1 MFRFKDVI
9 GQEALKEKLRRE
21 VDESHIPH
29 AQLFCGPSGVGK
41 LPLALAYACYL
52 CCTQHTADGEAC
64 GECQSCKQWNGLV
77 HPDVHFMFPIVSS
90 EKKKK
95 TICADYLPEWREL
108 LLTNPYFSYSQW
120 LEAMDAENGQAIIYA
135 KESDEITKT
144 LSLKPVQG
152 EFKVTIIWL
161 PEKMHEACANKM
173 LKLLEEPPEHTIFL
187 LCSEEPERIL
197 PTILSR
203 TQRINLPRLTEAEIA
218 DALQNKY
225 GVQPRDSETL
235 AHLANGSFVKALD
248 QIHLNEDN
256 DRYLQLFMSL
266 MRLAY
271 ARRIREMK
279 AWSEEVAAL
288 GREKQKDLLGYC
300 QRMIRESFMANF
312 HQKQMSYMNLEEQN
326 FTSRFAPFVNEK
338 NAMDIMYELSEAQIH
353 IEQNVNAKMVFFDLA
368 LKMIVL
374 LIRK

>member
-1 MFRFKDVI
+1 MFSFKDVI

-21 VDESHIPH
+21 VDEGHIPH

-41 LPLALAYACYL
+41 LALALAYARYL
-52 CCTQHTADGEAC
+52 CCTNRSDGEVC
-64 GECQSCKQWNGLV
+64 GHCQSCKQWEQLM

-95 TICADYLPEWREL
+95 TICADYLTEWREL
-108 LLTNPYFSYSQW
+108 LINSPYFSYSQW
-120 LEAMDAENGQAIIYA
+120 LEAIDAENSQALIYG

-152 EFKVTIIWL
+152 DFKITVIWL
-161 PEKMHEACANKM
+161 PEKMNDTCANKM
-173 LKLLEEPPEHTIFL
+173 LKLLEEPPERTIFL
-187 LCSEEPERIL
+187 LCSEEPERML
-197 PTILSR
+197 STILSR
-203 TQRINLPRLTEAEIA
+203 AQRINLPRLTETEIA
-218 DALQNKY
+218 EALQNKY
-225 GVQPRDSETL
+225 GIEPRDSENL

-256 DRYLQLFMSL
+256 DRYLELFISL

-279 AWSEEVAAL
+279 AWSEEVASL
-288 GREKQKDLLGYC
+288 GREKQKELLTYC

-326 FTSRFAPFVNEK
+326 FTSRFAPFVNEG
-338 NAMDIMYELSEAQIH
+338 NAMGITQELSEAQIH

-374 LIRK
+374 LIKK

>member
-1 MFRFKDVI
+1 MRHVFQQ
-9 GQEALKEKLRRE
+9 G
-21 VDESHIPH
+21 
-29 AQLFCGPSGVGK
+29 
-41 LPLALAYACYL
+41 
-52 CCTQHTADGEAC
+52 
-64 GECQSCKQWNGLV
+64 GLV
-77 HPDVHFMFPIVSS
+77 AGLPCRRAAACPD
-90 EKKKK
+90 
-95 TICADYLPEWREL
+95 DLPEL
-108 LLTNPYFSYSQW
+108 
-120 LEAMDAENGQAIIYA
+120 G
-135 KESDEITKT
+135 
-144 LSLKPVQG
+144 
-152 EFKVTIIWL
+152 
-161 PEKMHEACANKM
+161 
-173 LKLLEEPPEHTIFL
+173 
-187 LCSEEPERIL
+187 
-197 PTILSR
+197 
-203 TQRINLPRLTEAEIA
+203 EIA

-326 FTSRFAPFVNEK
+326 FTSRFAPFVNER

>member
-21 VDESHIPH
+21 VDEGHIPH

-41 LPLALAYACYL
+41 LPLALAYARYL
-52 CCTQHTADGEAC
+52 CCTHHSEGEAC
-64 GECQSCKQWNGLV
+64 GECQNCKQWNGLV

-95 TICADYLPEWREL
+95 SICADYLPEWREL
-108 LLTNPYFSYSQW
+108 LLNNPYFSYSQW
-120 LEAMDAENGQAIIYA
+120 LEAMDAENSQALIYA
-135 KESDEITKT
+135 KESDEITKQ
-144 LSLKPVQG
+144 LNLKPVQG
-152 EFKVTIIWL
+152 DFKVTIIWL
-161 PEKMHEACANKM
+161 PEKMNDVCANKM
-173 LKLLEEPPEHTIFL
+173 LKLLEEPPEYTIFL

-203 TQRINLPRLTEAEIA
+203 TQRINLPLLSEAEIA

-256 DRYLQLFMSL
+256 DIYLQLFMNL

-279 AWSEEVAAL
+279 AWSEDVAAL

-300 QRMIRESFMANF
+300 QHMIRESFMANF
-312 HQKQMSYMNLEEQN
+312 HQKQMNYMNLEEQN
-326 FTSRFAPFVNEK
+326 FTSRFAPFVNEN
-338 NAMDIMYELSEAQIH
+338 NAMGIMHELSEAQIH

>member
-1 MFRFKDVI
+1 MFGFKDVI

-21 VDESHIPH
+21 VDEGHIPH

-41 LPLALAYACYL
+41 LALALAYARYL
-52 CCTQHTADGEAC
+52 CCTNRSDGEAC
-64 GECQSCKQWNGLV
+64 GHCQSCKQWDQLM

-95 TICADYLPEWREL
+95 TICADYLTEWREL
-108 LLTNPYFSYSQW
+108 LTNSPYFSYSQW
-120 LEAMDAENGQAIIYA
+120 LEAIDAENSQALIYG

-152 EFKVTIIWL
+152 DFKITIIWL
-161 PEKMHEACANKM
+161 PEKMNETSSNKM
-173 LKLLEEPPEHTIFL
+173 LKLLEEPPERTIFL
-187 LCSEEPERIL
+187 LCSEEPERML

-203 TQRINLPRLTEAEIA
+203 AQRINLPRLTEIEIA
-218 DALQNKY
+218 KALQNKY
-225 GVQPRDSETL
+225 GIEPRDSENL

-256 DRYLQLFMSL
+256 DRYLELFISL

-279 AWSEEVAAL
+279 AWSEEVASL
-288 GREKQKDLLGYC
+288 GREKQKELLTYC

-326 FTSRFAPFVNEK
+326 FTSRFAPFVNEG
-338 NAMDIMYELSEAQIH
+338 NAMGIMQELSEAQIH

-374 LIRK
+374 LIKK

>member
-1 MFRFKDVI
+1 MFSFKDVI

-21 VDESHIPH
+21 VDEGHIPH

-41 LPLALAYACYL
+41 LALALAYARYL
-52 CCTQHTADGEAC
+52 CCTDRKDGEAC
-64 GECQSCKQWNGLV
+64 GHCQSCKQWDQLM

-95 TICADYLPEWREL
+95 TICADYLTEWREL
-108 LLTNPYFSYSQW
+108 LMNSSYFSYSQW
-120 LEAMDAENGQAIIYA
+120 LDAIDAENSQALIYA

-144 LSLKPVQG
+144 LSLKPIQG
-152 EFKVTIIWL
+152 DFKITIIWL
-161 PEKMHEACANKM
+161 PEKMNEPCANKM
-173 LKLLEEPPEHTIFL
+173 LKLLEEPPERTIFL
-187 LCSEEPERIL
+187 LCSEEPERML

-203 TQRINLPRLTEAEIA
+203 AQRINLPRLTEIEIA
-218 DALQNKY
+218 EALQNNY
-225 GVQPRDSETL
+225 GIEPRDSETL

-256 DRYLQLFMSL
+256 DRYLELFISL

-279 AWSEEVAAL
+279 AWSEEVATL
-288 GREKQKDLLGYC
+288 GREKQKELLTYC

-326 FTSRFAPFVNEK
+326 FTSRFAPFVNEG
-338 NAMDIMYELSEAQIH
+338 NAMDIMNELSEAQTH
-353 IEQNVNAKMVFFDLA
+353 IEQNVNPRMVFFDLS

>member
-1 MFRFKDVI
+1 MFGFKDVI

-21 VDESHIPH
+21 VDEGHIPH

-41 LPLALAYACYL
+41 LASALAYARYL
-52 CCTQHTADGEAC
+52 CCTNRSDGEAC
-64 GECQSCKQWNGLV
+64 GHCQSCKQWDQLM

-95 TICADYLPEWREL
+95 TICADYLTEWREL
-108 LLTNPYFSYSQW
+108 LTNSPYFSYSQW
-120 LEAMDAENGQAIIYA
+120 LEAIDAENSQALIYG

-152 EFKVTIIWL
+152 DFKITIIWL
-161 PEKMHEACANKM
+161 PEKMNDTCANKM
-173 LKLLEEPPEHTIFL
+173 LKLLEEPPERTIFL
-187 LCSEEPERIL
+187 LCSEEPERML

-203 TQRINLPRLTEAEIA
+203 AQRINLPRLTEIEIA
-218 DALQNKY
+218 EALQNKY
-225 GVQPRDSETL
+225 GIEPRDSENL

-256 DRYLQLFMSL
+256 DRYLELFISL

-279 AWSEEVAAL
+279 AWSEEVASL
-288 GREKQKDLLGYC
+288 GREKQKELLTYC

-326 FTSRFAPFVNEK
+326 FTSRFAPFVNEG
-338 NAMDIMYELSEAQIH
+338 NAMGIMQELSEAQIH

-374 LIRK
+374 LIKK

>member
-1 MFRFKDVI
+1 MFSFKDVI

-21 VDESHIPH
+21 VDEGHIPH

-41 LPLALAYACYL
+41 LALALAYARYL
-52 CCTQHTADGEAC
+52 CCTNRSDGEAC
-64 GECQSCKQWNGLV
+64 GHCQSCKQWDQLM

-95 TICADYLPEWREL
+95 TICADYLTEWREL
-108 LLTNPYFSYSQW
+108 LINSPYFSYSQW
-120 LEAMDAENGQAIIYA
+120 LEAIDAENSQALIYG

-152 EFKVTIIWL
+152 DFKITIIWL
-161 PEKMHEACANKM
+161 PEKMNETSSNKM
-173 LKLLEEPPEHTIFL
+173 LKLLEEPPERTIFL
-187 LCSEEPERIL
+187 LCSEEPERML

-203 TQRINLPRLTEAEIA
+203 AQRINLPRLTEIEIA
-218 DALQNKY
+218 EALQNKY
-225 GVQPRDSETL
+225 GIEPRDSENL

-256 DRYLQLFMSL
+256 DRYLELFISL

-279 AWSEEVAAL
+279 AWSEEVASL
-288 GREKQKDLLGYC
+288 GREKQKELLTYC

-326 FTSRFAPFVNEK
+326 FTSRFAPFVNEG
-338 NAMDIMYELSEAQIH
+338 NAMGITQELSEAQIH

-374 LIRK
+374 LIKK

>member
-1 MFRFKDVI
+1 MFGFKDVI

-21 VDESHIPH
+21 VDEGHIPH
-29 AQLFCGPSGVGK
+29 AQLFCGLSGVGK
-41 LPLALAYACYL
+41 LALALAYARYL
-52 CCTQHTADGEAC
+52 CCTNRSDGEAC
-64 GECQSCKQWNGLV
+64 GHCQSCKQWDQLM

-95 TICADYLPEWREL
+95 TICADYLTEWREL
-108 LLTNPYFSYSQW
+108 LTNSPYFSYSQW
-120 LEAMDAENGQAIIYA
+120 LEAIDAENSQALIYG

-152 EFKVTIIWL
+152 DFKITIIWL
-161 PEKMHEACANKM
+161 PEKMNDTCANKM
-173 LKLLEEPPEHTIFL
+173 LKLLEEPPERTIFL
-187 LCSEEPERIL
+187 LCSEEPERML
-197 PTILSR
+197 STILSR
-203 TQRINLPRLTEAEIA
+203 AQRINLPRLTEIEIA
-218 DALQNKY
+218 KALQNKY
-225 GVQPRDSETL
+225 GIEPRDSENL

-256 DRYLQLFMSL
+256 DRYLELFISL

-279 AWSEEVAAL
+279 AWSEEVASL
-288 GREKQKDLLGYC
+288 GREKQKELLTYC

-326 FTSRFAPFVNEK
+326 FTSRFAPFVNEG
-338 NAMDIMYELSEAQIH
+338 NAMGIMQELSEAQIH

-374 LIRK
+374 LLKK

>member
-1 MFRFKDVI
+1 MFGFKDVI

-21 VDESHIPH
+21 VDEGHIPH

-41 LPLALAYACYL
+41 LALALAYARYL
-52 CCTQHTADGEAC
+52 CCTNRSDGEAC
-64 GECQSCKQWNGLV
+64 GHCQSCKQWDQLM

-95 TICADYLPEWREL
+95 TICADYLTEWREL
-108 LLTNPYFSYSQW
+108 LTNSPYFSYSQW
-120 LEAMDAENGQAIIYA
+120 LEAIDAENSQALIYG

-152 EFKVTIIWL
+152 DFKITIIWL
-161 PEKMHEACANKM
+161 PEKMNETCANKM
-173 LKLLEEPPEHTIFL
+173 LKLLEEPPERTIFL
-187 LCSEEPERIL
+187 LCSEEPERML

-203 TQRINLPRLTEAEIA
+203 AQRINLPRLTEIEIA
-218 DALQNKY
+218 KALQNKY
-225 GVQPRDSETL
+225 GIEPRDSENL

-256 DRYLQLFMSL
+256 DRYLELFISL

-279 AWSEEVAAL
+279 AWSEEVASL
-288 GREKQKDLLGYC
+288 GREKQKELLTYC

-326 FTSRFAPFVNEK
+326 FTSRFAPFVNEG
-338 NAMDIMYELSEAQIH
+338 NAMGIMQELSEAQIH

-374 LIRK
+374 LIKK

>member
-21 VDESHIPH
+21 VDEGHIPH

-52 CCTQHTADGEAC
+52 CCTHHTADGEAC

>member
-1 MFRFKDVI
+1 MFSFKDVI

-21 VDESHIPH
+21 VDEGLIPH

-41 LPLALAYACYL
+41 LALALAYARYL
-52 CCTQHTADGEAC
+52 CCTNRSDGEAC
-64 GECQSCKQWNGLV
+64 GHCQSCKQWDQLM

-95 TICADYLPEWREL
+95 TICADYLTEWREL
-108 LLTNPYFSYSQW
+108 LINSPYFSYSQW
-120 LEAMDAENGQAIIYA
+120 LEAIDAENSQALIYG

-152 EFKVTIIWL
+152 DFKITIIWL
-161 PEKMHEACANKM
+161 PEKMNDTCANKM
-173 LKLLEEPPEHTIFL
+173 LKLLEEPPERTIFL
-187 LCSEEPERIL
+187 LCSEEPERML
-197 PTILSR
+197 TTILSR
-203 TQRINLPRLTEAEIA
+203 AQRINLPRLTEIEIA
-218 DALQNKY
+218 KALQNKY
-225 GVQPRDSETL
+225 GIEPRDSENL

-256 DRYLQLFMSL
+256 DRYLELFISL

-279 AWSEEVAAL
+279 AWSEEVASL
-288 GREKQKDLLGYC
+288 GREKQKELLTYC

-326 FTSRFAPFVNEK
+326 FTSRFAPFVNEG
-338 NAMDIMYELSEAQIH
+338 NAMGIMQELSEAQIH

-374 LIRK
+374 LIKK

>member
-1 MFRFKDVI
+1 MFSFKDVI

-21 VDESHIPH
+21 VDEGHIPH

-41 LPLALAYACYL
+41 LALALAYARYL
-52 CCTQHTADGEAC
+52 CCTNRSDGEAC
-64 GECQSCKQWNGLV
+64 GHCQSCKQWEQLM

-95 TICADYLPEWREL
+95 TICADYLTEWREL
-108 LLTNPYFSYSQW
+108 LINSPYFSYSQW
-120 LEAMDAENGQAIIYA
+120 LEAIDAENSQALIYG

-152 EFKVTIIWL
+152 DFKITIIWL
-161 PEKMHEACANKM
+161 PEKMNETSSNKM
-173 LKLLEEPPEHTIFL
+173 LKLLEEPPERTIFL
-187 LCSEEPERIL
+187 LCSEEPERML

-203 TQRINLPRLTEAEIA
+203 AQRINLPRLTEIEIA
-218 DALQNKY
+218 KALQNKY
-225 GVQPRDSETL
+225 GIEPRDSENL

-256 DRYLQLFMSL
+256 DRYLELFISL

-279 AWSEEVAAL
+279 AWSEEVASL
-288 GREKQKDLLGYC
+288 GREKQKELLTYC

-326 FTSRFAPFVNEK
+326 FTSRFAPFVNEG
-338 NAMDIMYELSEAQIH
+338 NAMGIMQELSEAQIH

-374 LIRK
+374 LIKK

>member
-1 MFRFKDVI
+1 MFGFKDVI

-21 VDESHIPH
+21 VDEGHIPH

-41 LPLALAYACYL
+41 LALALAYARYL
-52 CCTQHTADGEAC
+52 CCTNRTDGEAC
-64 GECQSCKQWNGLV
+64 GHCQSCKQWEQLM

-95 TICADYLPEWREL
+95 SICADYLTEWREL
-108 LLTNPYFSYSQW
+108 LINSPYFSYSQW
-120 LEAMDAENGQAIIYA
+120 LEAIDAENSQALIYA

-144 LSLKPVQG
+144 LSLKPIQG
-152 EFKVTIIWL
+152 DFKITIIWL
-161 PEKMHEACANKM
+161 PEKMNEPCANKM
-173 LKLLEEPPEHTIFL
+173 LKLLEEPPERTIFL
-187 LCSEEPERIL
+187 LCSEEPERML

-203 TQRINLPRLTEAEIA
+203 AQRINLPRLTEIEISE
-218 DALQNKY
+218 ALQNKY
-225 GVQPRDSETL
+225 GIEPRDSETL

-256 DRYLQLFMSL
+256 DKYLELFISL

-279 AWSEEVAAL
+279 AWSEEVASL
-288 GREKQKDLLGYC
+288 GREKQKELLTYC

-326 FTSRFAPFVNEK
+326 FTSRFAPFVNEG
-338 NAMDIMYELSEAQIH
+338 NAMGIMHELSEAQIH
-353 IEQNVNAKMVFFDLA
+353 IEQNVNPRMVFFDLS

>member
-1 MFRFKDVI
+1 MFGFKDVI

-21 VDESHIPH
+21 VDEGHIPH

-41 LPLALAYACYL
+41 LALALAYARYL
-52 CCTQHTADGEAC
+52 CCTNRSDGEAC
-64 GECQSCKQWNGLV
+64 GHCQSCKQWDQLM

-95 TICADYLPEWREL
+95 TICADYLTEWREL
-108 LLTNPYFSYSQW
+108 LINSPYFSYSQW
-120 LEAMDAENGQAIIYA
+120 LEAIDAENSQALIYG

-152 EFKVTIIWL
+152 DFKITIIWL
-161 PEKMHEACANKM
+161 PEKMNETSSNKM
-173 LKLLEEPPEHTIFL
+173 LKLLEEPPERTIFL
-187 LCSEEPERIL
+187 LCSEEPERML
-197 PTILSR
+197 STILSR
-203 TQRINLPRLTEAEIA
+203 AQRINLPRLTEIEIA
-218 DALQNKY
+218 KALQNKY
-225 GVQPRDSETL
+225 GIEPRDSENL

-256 DRYLQLFMSL
+256 DRYLELFISL

-279 AWSEEVAAL
+279 AWSEEVASL
-288 GREKQKDLLGYC
+288 GREKQKELLTYC

-326 FTSRFAPFVNEK
+326 FTSRFAPFVNEG
-338 NAMDIMYELSEAQIH
+338 NAMGIMQELSEAQIH

-374 LIRK
+374 LIKK

>member
-21 VDESHIPH
+21 VDEGHIPH

-41 LPLALAYACYL
+41 LPLALAYARYL
-52 CCTQHTADGEAC
+52 CCTHHSEGEAC

-77 HPDVHFMFPIVSS
+77 HPDVHFMFPIISS

-95 TICADYLPEWREL
+95 SICADYLPEWREL
-108 LLTNPYFSYSQW
+108 LLNNPYFSYSQW
-120 LEAMDAENGQAIIYA
+120 LEAMDAENSQALIYA
-135 KESDEITKT
+135 KESDEITKQ

-152 EFKVTIIWL
+152 DFKVTIIWL
-161 PEKMHEACANKM
+161 PEKMNDVCANKM
-173 LKLLEEPPEHTIFL
+173 LKLLEEPPEYTIFL

-203 TQRINLPRLTEAEIA
+203 TQRINLPLLSEAEIA

-256 DRYLQLFMSL
+256 DIYLQLFMNL

-279 AWSEEVAAL
+279 AWSEDVAAL

-300 QRMIRESFMANF
+300 QHMIRESFMANF
-312 HQKQMSYMNLEEQN
+312 HQKQMNYMNLEEQN
-326 FTSRFAPFVNEK
+326 FTSRFAPFVNEN
-338 NAMDIMYELSEAQIH
+338 NAMGIMHELSEAQIH

>member
-1 MFRFKDVI
+1 MFGFKDVI

-21 VDESHIPH
+21 VDEGHIPH

-41 LPLALAYACYL
+41 LALALAYARYL
-52 CCTQHTADGEAC
+52 CCTNRSDGEAC
-64 GECQSCKQWNGLV
+64 GHCQSCKQWDQLM

-95 TICADYLPEWREL
+95 TICADYLTEWREL
-108 LLTNPYFSYSQW
+108 LINSPYFSYSQW
-120 LEAMDAENGQAIIYA
+120 LEAIDAENSQALIYG

-152 EFKVTIIWL
+152 DFKITIIWL
-161 PEKMHEACANKM
+161 PEKMNETSSNKM
-173 LKLLEEPPEHTIFL
+173 LKLLEEPPERTIFL
-187 LCSEEPERIL
+187 LCSEEPERML

-203 TQRINLPRLTEAEIA
+203 AQRINLPRLTEIEIA
-218 DALQNKY
+218 KALQNKY
-225 GVQPRDSETL
+225 GIEPRDSENL

-256 DRYLQLFMSL
+256 DRYLELFISL

-279 AWSEEVAAL
+279 AWSEEVASW
-288 GREKQKDLLGYC
+288 GREKQKELLTYC

-326 FTSRFAPFVNEK
+326 FTSRFAPFVNEG
-338 NAMDIMYELSEAQIH
+338 NAMGIMQELSEAQIH

-374 LIRK
+374 LIKK

>member
-1 MFRFKDVI
+1 MFGFKDVI

-21 VDESHIPH
+21 VDEGHIPH

-41 LPLALAYACYL
+41 LALALAYARYL
-52 CCTQHTADGEAC
+52 CCTNRSDGEAC
-64 GECQSCKQWNGLV
+64 GHCQSCKQWDQLM

-95 TICADYLPEWREL
+95 TICADYLTEWREL
-108 LLTNPYFSYSQW
+108 LTNSPYFSYSQW
-120 LEAMDAENGQAIIYA
+120 LEAIDAENSQALIYG

-152 EFKVTIIWL
+152 DFKITIIWL
-161 PEKMHEACANKM
+161 PEKMNETCANKM

-187 LCSEEPERIL
+187 LCSEEPERML
-197 PTILSR
+197 STILSR
-203 TQRINLPRLTEAEIA
+203 AQRINLPRLTEIEIA
-218 DALQNKY
+218 KALQNKY
-225 GVQPRDSETL
+225 GIEPRDSENL

-256 DRYLQLFMSL
+256 DRYLELFISL

-279 AWSEEVAAL
+279 TWSEEVASL
-288 GREKQKDLLGYC
+288 GREKQKELLTYC

-326 FTSRFAPFVNEK
+326 FTSRFAPFVNEG
-338 NAMDIMYELSEAQIH
+338 NAMGIMQELSEAQIH

-374 LIRK
+374 LIKK

>member
-1 MFRFKDVI
+1 MFGFKDVI

-21 VDESHIPH
+21 VDEGHIPH

-41 LPLALAYACYL
+41 LALALAYARYL
-52 CCTQHTADGEAC
+52 CCTNRKDGEAC
-64 GECQSCKQWNGLV
+64 GHCQSCKQWEQLM

-95 TICADYLPEWREL
+95 SICADYLTEWREL
-108 LLTNPYFSYSQW
+108 LINSPYFSYSQW
-120 LEAMDAENGQAIIYA
+120 LEAIDAENSQALIYA

-144 LSLKPVQG
+144 LNLKPIQG
-152 EFKVTIIWL
+152 DFKITIIWL
-161 PEKMHEACANKM
+161 PEKMNEPCANKM
-173 LKLLEEPPEHTIFL
+173 LKLLEEPPERTIFL
-187 LCSEEPERIL
+187 LCSEEPERML

-203 TQRINLPRLTEAEIA
+203 AQRINLPRLTEIEISE
-218 DALQNKY
+218 ALQNKY
-225 GVQPRDSETL
+225 GIEPRDSETL

-256 DRYLQLFMSL
+256 DKYLELFISL

-279 AWSEEVAAL
+279 AWSEEVASL
-288 GREKQKDLLGYC
+288 GREKQKELLTYC

-326 FTSRFAPFVNEK
+326 FTSRFAPFVNEG
-338 NAMDIMYELSEAQIH
+338 NAMGIMHELSEAQIH
-353 IEQNVNAKMVFFDLA
+353 IEQNVNPRMVFFDLS

>member
-1 MFRFKDVI
+1 MFGFKDVI

-21 VDESHIPH
+21 VDEGHIPH

-41 LPLALAYACYL
+41 LALALAYARYL
-52 CCTQHTADGEAC
+52 CCTNRTDGEAC
-64 GECQSCKQWNGLV
+64 GHCQSCKQWEQLM

-95 TICADYLPEWREL
+95 SICADYLTEWREL
-108 LLTNPYFSYSQW
+108 LINSPYFSYSQW
-120 LEAMDAENGQAIIYA
+120 LEAIDAENSQALIYA

-144 LSLKPVQG
+144 LNLKPIQG
-152 EFKVTIIWL
+152 DFKITIIWL
-161 PEKMHEACANKM
+161 PEKMNEPCANKM
-173 LKLLEEPPEHTIFL
+173 LKLLEEPPERTIFL
-187 LCSEEPERIL
+187 LCSEEPERML

-203 TQRINLPRLTEAEIA
+203 AQRINLPRLTEIEISE
-218 DALQNKY
+218 ALQNKY
-225 GVQPRDSETL
+225 GIEPRDSETL

-256 DRYLQLFMSL
+256 DKYLELFISL

-279 AWSEEVAAL
+279 AWSEEVASL
-288 GREKQKDLLGYC
+288 GREKQKELLTYC

-326 FTSRFAPFVNEK
+326 FTSRFAPFVNEG
-338 NAMDIMYELSEAQIH
+338 NAMGIMHELSEAQIH
-353 IEQNVNAKMVFFDLA
+353 IEQNVNPRMVFFDLS

>member
-1 MFRFKDVI
+1 MFSFKDVI

-21 VDESHIPH
+21 VDEGHIPH

-41 LPLALAYACYL
+41 LALALAYARYL
-52 CCTQHTADGEAC
+52 CCTNRSDGEAC
-64 GECQSCKQWNGLV
+64 GHCQSCKQWDQLM

-95 TICADYLPEWREL
+95 TICADYLTEWREL
-108 LLTNPYFSYSQW
+108 LINSPYFSYSQW
-120 LEAMDAENGQAIIYA
+120 LEAIDAENSQALIYG

-152 EFKVTIIWL
+152 DFKITIIWL
-161 PEKMHEACANKM
+161 PEKMNDTCANKM
-173 LKLLEEPPEHTIFL
+173 LKLLEEPPERTIFL
-187 LCSEEPERIL
+187 LCSEEPERML
-197 PTILSR
+197 STILSR
-203 TQRINLPRLTEAEIA
+203 AQRINLPRLTEIEIA
-218 DALQNKY
+218 EALQNKY
-225 GVQPRDSETL
+225 GIEPRDSENL

-256 DRYLQLFMSL
+256 DRYLELFISL

-279 AWSEEVAAL
+279 AWSEEVASL
-288 GREKQKDLLGYC
+288 GREKQKELLTYC

-326 FTSRFAPFVNEK
+326 FTSRFAPFVNEG
-338 NAMDIMYELSEAQIH
+338 NAMGIMQELSEAQIH

-374 LIRK
+374 LIKK

>member
-1 MFRFKDVI
+1 MFGFKDVI

-21 VDESHIPH
+21 VDEGHIPH

-41 LPLALAYACYL
+41 LALALAYARYL
-52 CCTQHTADGEAC
+52 CCTNRTDGEAC
-64 GECQSCKQWNGLV
+64 GHCQSCKQWEQLM

-95 TICADYLPEWREL
+95 SICADYLTEWREL
-108 LLTNPYFSYSQW
+108 LINSPYFSYSQW
-120 LEAMDAENGQAIIYA
+120 LEAIDAENSQALIYA

-144 LSLKPVQG
+144 LSLKPIQG
-152 EFKVTIIWL
+152 DFKITIIWL
-161 PEKMHEACANKM
+161 PEKMNEPCANKM
-173 LKLLEEPPEHTIFL
+173 LKLLEEPPERTIFL
-187 LCSEEPERIL
+187 LCSEEPERML

-203 TQRINLPRLTEAEIA
+203 AQRINLPRLTEIEIA
-218 DALQNKY
+218 EALQNKY
-225 GVQPRDSETL
+225 GIEPRDSETL

-256 DRYLQLFMSL
+256 DKYLELFISL

-279 AWSEEVAAL
+279 AWSEEVASL
-288 GREKQKDLLGYC
+288 GREKQKELLTYC

-326 FTSRFAPFVNEK
+326 FTSRFAPFVNEG
-338 NAMDIMYELSEAQIH
+338 NAMGIMHELSEAQIH
-353 IEQNVNAKMVFFDLA
+353 IEQNVNPRMVFFDLS

>member
-1 MFRFKDVI
+1 MFGFKDVI

-21 VDESHIPH
+21 VDEGHIPH
-29 AQLFCGPSGVGK
+29 AQLFCGPSGIGK
-41 LPLALAYACYL
+41 LALALAYARYL
-52 CCTQHTADGEAC
+52 CCTNRSDGEAC
-64 GECQSCKQWNGLV
+64 GHCQSCKQWEQLM

-95 TICADYLPEWREL
+95 TICADYLTEWREL
-108 LLTNPYFSYSQW
+108 LINSPYFSYSQW
-120 LEAMDAENGQAIIYA
+120 LEAIDAENSQALIYG

-152 EFKVTIIWL
+152 DFKITIIWL
-161 PEKMHEACANKM
+161 PEKMNETSSNKM
-173 LKLLEEPPEHTIFL
+173 LKLLEEPPERTIFL
-187 LCSEEPERIL
+187 LCSEEPERML

-203 TQRINLPRLTEAEIA
+203 AQRINLPRLTEIEIA
-218 DALQNKY
+218 KALQNKY
-225 GVQPRDSETL
+225 GIELRDSENL

-256 DRYLQLFMSL
+256 DRYLELFISL

-279 AWSEEVAAL
+279 AWSEEVASL
-288 GREKQKDLLGYC
+288 GREKQKELLTYC

-326 FTSRFAPFVNEK
+326 FTSRFAPFVNEG
-338 NAMDIMYELSEAQIH
+338 NAMGIMQELSEAQIH

-374 LIRK
+374 LIKK

>member
-1 MFRFKDVI
+1 MFSFKDVI

-21 VDESHIPH
+21 VDEGHIPH

-41 LPLALAYACYL
+41 LALALAYARYL
-52 CCTQHTADGEAC
+52 CCTDRKDGEAC
-64 GECQSCKQWNGLV
+64 GHCQSCKQWDQLM

-95 TICADYLPEWREL
+95 TICADYLTEWREL
-108 LLTNPYFSYSQW
+108 LMNSSYFSYSQW
-120 LEAMDAENGQAIIYA
+120 LDAIDAENSQALIYA

-144 LSLKPVQG
+144 LSLKPIQG
-152 EFKVTIIWL
+152 DFKITIIWL
-161 PEKMHEACANKM
+161 PEKMNEPCANKM
-173 LKLLEEPPEHTIFL
+173 LKLLEEPPERTIFL
-187 LCSEEPERIL
+187 LCSEEPERML

-203 TQRINLPRLTEAEIA
+203 AQRINLPRLTEIEIA
-218 DALQNKY
+218 EALQNNY
-225 GVQPRDSETL
+225 GIEPRDSETL

-256 DRYLQLFMSL
+256 DRYLELFISL

-279 AWSEEVAAL
+279 AWSEEVASL
-288 GREKQKDLLGYC
+288 GREKQKELLTYC

-326 FTSRFAPFVNEK
+326 FTSRFAPFVNEG
-338 NAMDIMYELSEAQIH
+338 NAMDIMNELSEAQIH
-353 IEQNVNAKMVFFDLA
+353 IEQNVNPRMVFFDLS

>member
-1 MFRFKDVI
+1 MFSFKDVI

-21 VDESHIPH
+21 VNEGHIPH

-41 LPLALAYACYL
+41 LALALAYARYL
-52 CCTQHTADGEAC
+52 CCTNRSDGEAC
-64 GECQSCKQWNGLV
+64 GHCQSCKQWDQLM

-95 TICADYLPEWREL
+95 TICADYLTEWREL
-108 LLTNPYFSYSQW
+108 LTNSPYFSYSQW
-120 LEAMDAENGQAIIYA
+120 LEAIDAENSQALIYG

-152 EFKVTIIWL
+152 DFKITIIWL
-161 PEKMHEACANKM
+161 PEKMNDTCANKM
-173 LKLLEEPPEHTIFL
+173 LKLLEEPPERTIFL
-187 LCSEEPERIL
+187 LCSEEPERML

-203 TQRINLPRLTEAEIA
+203 AQRINLPRLTEIEIA
-218 DALQNKY
+218 KALQNKY
-225 GVQPRDSETL
+225 GIEPRDSENL

-256 DRYLQLFMSL
+256 DRYLELFISL

-279 AWSEEVAAL
+279 AWSEEVASL
-288 GREKQKDLLGYC
+288 GREKQKELLTYC

-326 FTSRFAPFVNEK
+326 FTSRFAPFVNEG
-338 NAMDIMYELSEAQIH
+338 NAMGIMQELSEAQIH

-374 LIRK
+374 LIKK

>member
-1 MFRFKDVI
+1 MFGFKDVI

-21 VDESHIPH
+21 VDEGHIPH

-41 LPLALAYACYL
+41 LALALAYARYL
-52 CCTQHTADGEAC
+52 CCTNRTDGEAC
-64 GECQSCKQWNGLV
+64 GHCQSCKQWEQLM

-95 TICADYLPEWREL
+95 SICADYLTEWREL
-108 LLTNPYFSYSQW
+108 LINSPYFSYSQW
-120 LEAMDAENGQAIIYA
+120 LEAIDAENSQALIYA

-144 LSLKPVQG
+144 LNLKPIQG
-152 EFKVTIIWL
+152 DFKITIIWL
-161 PEKMHEACANKM
+161 PEKMNEPCANKM
-173 LKLLEEPPEHTIFL
+173 LKLLEEPPERTIFL
-187 LCSEEPERIL
+187 LCSEEPERML

-203 TQRINLPRLTEAEIA
+203 AQRINLPRLTEIEIA
-218 DALQNKY
+218 EALQNKY
-225 GVQPRDSETL
+225 GIEPRDSETL

-256 DRYLQLFMSL
+256 DKYLELFISL

-279 AWSEEVAAL
+279 AWSEEVATL
-288 GREKQKDLLGYC
+288 GREKQKELLTYC

-326 FTSRFAPFVNEK
+326 FTSRFAPFVNEG
-338 NAMDIMYELSEAQIH
+338 NAMGIMHELSEAQVH
-353 IEQNVNAKMVFFDLA
+353 IEQNVNPRMVFFDLS

>member
-1 MFRFKDVI
+1 MFSFKDVI

-21 VDESHIPH
+21 VDEGHIPH

-41 LPLALAYACYL
+41 LALALAYARYL
-52 CCTQHTADGEAC
+52 CCTNRSDGEVC
-64 GECQSCKQWNGLV
+64 GHCQSCKQWEQLM

-95 TICADYLPEWREL
+95 TICADYLTEWREL
-108 LLTNPYFSYSQW
+108 LINSPYFSYSQW
-120 LEAMDAENGQAIIYA
+120 LEAIDAENSQALIYG

-152 EFKVTIIWL
+152 DFKITIIWL
-161 PEKMHEACANKM
+161 PEKMNETSSNKM
-173 LKLLEEPPEHTIFL
+173 LKLLEEPPERTIFL
-187 LCSEEPERIL
+187 LCSEEPERML

-203 TQRINLPRLTEAEIA
+203 AQRINLPRLTEIEIA
-218 DALQNKY
+218 EALQNKY
-225 GVQPRDSETL
+225 GIEPRDSENL

-256 DRYLQLFMSL
+256 DRYLELFISL

-279 AWSEEVAAL
+279 AWSEEVASL
-288 GREKQKDLLGYC
+288 GREKQKELLTYC

-326 FTSRFAPFVNEK
+326 FTSRFAPFVNEG
-338 NAMDIMYELSEAQIH
+338 NAMGIMQELSEAQIH

-374 LIRK
+374 LIKK

>member
-1 MFRFKDVI
+1 MFGFKDVI

-21 VDESHIPH
+21 VDEGHIPH

-41 LPLALAYACYL
+41 LALALAYARYL
-52 CCTQHTADGEAC
+52 CCTNRSDGEAC
-64 GECQSCKQWNGLV
+64 GHCQSCKQWDQLM

-95 TICADYLPEWREL
+95 TICADYLTEWREL
-108 LLTNPYFSYSQW
+108 LINSPYFSYSQW
-120 LEAMDAENGQAIIYA
+120 LEAIDAENSQALIYG

-152 EFKVTIIWL
+152 DFKITIIWL
-161 PEKMHEACANKM
+161 PEKMNETCANKM
-173 LKLLEEPPEHTIFL
+173 LKLLEEPPERTIFL
-187 LCSEEPERIL
+187 LCSEEPERML
-197 PTILSR
+197 STILSR
-203 TQRINLPRLTEAEIA
+203 AQRINLPRLTEIEIA
-218 DALQNKY
+218 KALQNKY
-225 GVQPRDSETL
+225 GIEPRDSENL

-256 DRYLQLFMSL
+256 DRYLELFISL

-279 AWSEEVAAL
+279 AWSEEVASL
-288 GREKQKDLLGYC
+288 GREKQKELLTYC

-326 FTSRFAPFVNEK
+326 FTSRFAPFVNEG
-338 NAMDIMYELSEAQIH
+338 NAMGIMQELSEAQIH

-374 LIRK
+374 LIKK

>member
-1 MFRFKDVI
+1 MFSFKDVI

-21 VDESHIPH
+21 VDEGHIPH

-41 LPLALAYACYL
+41 LALALAYARYL
-52 CCTQHTADGEAC
+52 CCTNRSDGEAC
-64 GECQSCKQWNGLV
+64 GHCQSCKQWDQLM

-95 TICADYLPEWREL
+95 TICADYLTEWREL
-108 LLTNPYFSYSQW
+108 LINSPYFSYSQW
-120 LEAMDAENGQAIIYA
+120 LEAIDAENSQALIYG

-152 EFKVTIIWL
+152 DFKITIIWL
-161 PEKMHEACANKM
+161 PEKMNETSSNKM
-173 LKLLEEPPEHTIFL
+173 LKLLEEPPERTIFL
-187 LCSEEPERIL
+187 LCSEEPERML

-203 TQRINLPRLTEAEIA
+203 AQRINLPRLTEIEIA
-218 DALQNKY
+218 EALQNKY
-225 GVQPRDSETL
+225 GIEPRDSENL

-256 DRYLQLFMSL
+256 DRYLELFISL

-279 AWSEEVAAL
+279 AWSEEVASL
-288 GREKQKDLLGYC
+288 GREKQKELLTYC

-326 FTSRFAPFVNEK
+326 FTSRFAPFVNEG
-338 NAMDIMYELSEAQIH
+338 NAMGIMQELSEAQIH

-374 LIRK
+374 LIKK

>member
-1 MFRFKDVI
+1 MFGFKDVI

-21 VDESHIPH
+21 VDEGHIPH

-41 LPLALAYACYL
+41 LALALAYARYL
-52 CCTQHTADGEAC
+52 CCTNRTNGEAC
-64 GECQSCKQWNGLV
+64 GHCQSCKQWEQLM

-95 TICADYLPEWREL
+95 SICADYLTEWREL
-108 LLTNPYFSYSQW
+108 LINSPYFSYSQW
-120 LEAMDAENGQAIIYA
+120 LEAIDAENSQALIYA

-144 LSLKPVQG
+144 LNLKPIQG
-152 EFKVTIIWL
+152 DFKITIIWL
-161 PEKMHEACANKM
+161 PEKMNEPCANKM
-173 LKLLEEPPEHTIFL
+173 LKLLEEPPERTIFL
-187 LCSEEPERIL
+187 LCSEEPERML

-203 TQRINLPRLTEAEIA
+203 AQRINLPRLTEIEISE
-218 DALQNKY
+218 ALQNKY
-225 GVQPRDSETL
+225 GIEPRDSETL

-256 DRYLQLFMSL
+256 DKYLELFISL

-279 AWSEEVAAL
+279 AWSEEVASL
-288 GREKQKDLLGYC
+288 GREKQKELLTYC

-326 FTSRFAPFVNEK
+326 FTSRFAPFVNEG
-338 NAMDIMYELSEAQIH
+338 NAMGIMHELSEAQIH
-353 IEQNVNAKMVFFDLA
+353 IEQNVNPRMVFFDLS

>member
-1 MFRFKDVI
+1 MFSFKDVI

-21 VDESHIPH
+21 VDEGHIPH

-41 LPLALAYACYL
+41 LALALAYARYL
-52 CCTQHTADGEAC
+52 CCTDRKDGEAC
-64 GECQSCKQWNGLV
+64 GHCQSCKQWDQLM

-95 TICADYLPEWREL
+95 TICADYLTEWREL
-108 LLTNPYFSYSQW
+108 LMNSSYFSYSQW
-120 LEAMDAENGQAIIYA
+120 LDAIDAENSQALIYA

-144 LSLKPVQG
+144 LSLKPIQG
-152 EFKVTIIWL
+152 DFKITIIWL
-161 PEKMHEACANKM
+161 PEKMNEPCANKM
-173 LKLLEEPPEHTIFL
+173 LKLLEEPPERTIFL
-187 LCSEEPERIL
+187 LCSEEPERML

-203 TQRINLPRLTEAEIA
+203 AQRINLPRLTEIEIA
-218 DALQNKY
+218 EALQNNY
-225 GVQPRDSETL
+225 GIEPRDSETL

-256 DRYLQLFMSL
+256 DRYLELFISL

-279 AWSEEVAAL
+279 AWSEEVASL
-288 GREKQKDLLGYC
+288 GREKQKELLTYC

-326 FTSRFAPFVNEK
+326 FTSRFAPFVNER
-338 NAMDIMYELSEAQIH
+338 NAMDIMNELSEAQIH
-353 IEQNVNAKMVFFDLA
+353 IEQNVNPRMVFFDLS

>member
-1 MFRFKDVI
+1 MFRFKDII
-9 GQEALKEKLRRE
+9 GQEVLKKKLRRE
-21 VDESHIPH
+21 VNEGHIPH
-29 AQLFCGPSGVGK
+29 AQLFCGSSGVGK
-41 LPLALAYACYL
+41 LPLALAYARYL
-52 CCTQHTADGEAC
+52 CCSHRTETEAC
-64 GECQSCKQWNGLV
+64 CECQSCKQWNGLV
-77 HPDVHFMFPIVSS
+77 HPDVHFMFPIVSN

-108 LLTNPYFSYSQW
+108 LLNNPYFSYSQW
-120 LEAMDAENGQAIIYA
+120 LEAMDAENSQALIYT
-135 KESDEITKT
+135 KESDEITKA

-152 EFKVTIIWL
+152 DFKVTIIWL
-161 PEKMHEACANKM
+161 AEKMNDVCANKM
-173 LKLLEEPPEHTIFL
+173 LKLLEEPPERTVFL

-203 TQRINLPRLTEAEIA
+203 TQRVNLPLLSEADIA

-225 GVQPRDSETL
+225 GIQPRDSETL

-248 QIHLNEDN
+248 QIHLNEAN
-256 DRYLQLFMSL
+256 DHYLQLFMSL

-288 GREKQKDLLGYC
+288 GREKQKDLLAYC

-312 HQKQMSYMNLEEQN
+312 HQKQISYMNLEEQN

-338 NAMDIMYELSEAQIH
+338 NAMGIMQELSEAQIH

>member
-1 MFRFKDVI
+1 MFGFKDVI

-21 VDESHIPH
+21 VDEGHIPH

-41 LPLALAYACYL
+41 LALALAYARYL
-52 CCTQHTADGEAC
+52 CCTNRKDGEAC
-64 GECQSCKQWNGLV
+64 GHCQSCKQWEQLM

-95 TICADYLPEWREL
+95 SICADYLTEWREL
-108 LLTNPYFSYSQW
+108 LINSPYFSYSQW
-120 LEAMDAENGQAIIYA
+120 LEAIDAENSQALIYA

-144 LSLKPVQG
+144 LNLKPIQG
-152 EFKVTIIWL
+152 DFKITIIWL
-161 PEKMHEACANKM
+161 PEKMNEPCANKM
-173 LKLLEEPPEHTIFL
+173 LKLLEEPPERTIFL
-187 LCSEEPERIL
+187 LCSEEPERML

-203 TQRINLPRLTEAEIA
+203 AQRINLPRLTEIEIA
-218 DALQNKY
+218 EALQNKY
-225 GVQPRDSETL
+225 GIEPRDSETL

-256 DRYLQLFMSL
+256 DKYLELFISL

-279 AWSEEVAAL
+279 AWSEEVASL
-288 GREKQKDLLGYC
+288 GREKQKELLTYC

-326 FTSRFAPFVNEK
+326 FTSRFAPFVNEG
-338 NAMDIMYELSEAQIH
+338 NAMGIMHELSEAQIH
-353 IEQNVNAKMVFFDLA
+353 IEQNVNPRMVFFDLS

>member
-21 VDESHIPH
+21 VDEGHIPH

-41 LPLALAYACYL
+41 LPLALAYARYL
-52 CCTQHTADGEAC
+52 CCTHHSEGEAC

-95 TICADYLPEWREL
+95 SICADYLPEWREL
-108 LLTNPYFSYSQW
+108 LLNNPYFSYSQW
-120 LEAMDAENGQAIIYA
+120 LEAMDAENSQALIYA
-135 KESDEITKT
+135 KESDEITKQ
-144 LSLKPVQG
+144 LNLKPVQG
-152 EFKVTIIWL
+152 DFKVTIIWL
-161 PEKMHEACANKM
+161 PEKMNDVCANKM
-173 LKLLEEPPEHTIFL
+173 LKLLEEPPEYTIFL

-203 TQRINLPRLTEAEIA
+203 TQRINFPLLSEAEIA

-256 DRYLQLFMSL
+256 DIYLQLFMNL

-279 AWSEEVAAL
+279 AWSEDVAAL

-300 QRMIRESFMANF
+300 QHMIRESFMANF
-312 HQKQMSYMNLEEQN
+312 HQKQMNYMNLEEQN
-326 FTSRFAPFVNEK
+326 FTSRFAPFVNEN
-338 NAMDIMYELSEAQIH
+338 NAMGIMHELSEAQIH

>member
-1 MFRFKDVI
+1 MFGFKDVI

-21 VDESHIPH
+21 VDEGHIPH

-41 LPLALAYACYL
+41 LALALAYARYL
-52 CCTQHTADGEAC
+52 CCTNRTDGEAC
-64 GECQSCKQWNGLV
+64 GHCQSCKQWEQLM

-95 TICADYLPEWREL
+95 SICADYLTEWREL
-108 LLTNPYFSYSQW
+108 LINSPYFSYSQW
-120 LEAMDAENGQAIIYA
+120 LEAIDAENSQALIYA

-144 LSLKPVQG
+144 LNLKPIQG
-152 EFKVTIIWL
+152 DFKITIIWL
-161 PEKMHEACANKM
+161 PEKMNEPCANKM
-173 LKLLEEPPEHTIFL
+173 LKLLEEPPERTIFL
-187 LCSEEPERIL
+187 LCSEEPERML

-203 TQRINLPRLTEAEIA
+203 AQRINLPRLTEIEISE
-218 DALQNKY
+218 ALQNKY
-225 GVQPRDSETL
+225 GIEPRDSETL

-256 DRYLQLFMSL
+256 DKYLELFISL

-279 AWSEEVAAL
+279 AWSEEVATL
-288 GREKQKDLLGYC
+288 GREKQKELLTYC

-326 FTSRFAPFVNEK
+326 FTSRFAPFVNEG
-338 NAMDIMYELSEAQIH
+338 NAMGIMHELSEAQVH
-353 IEQNVNAKMVFFDLA
+353 IEQNVNPRMVFFDLS